1 MNRKTYLIDYEAF
14 DSDNISL
21 KKGQI
26 KVKNKMSEFEAKCS
40 LEVYLQKKYHNF
52 NRLVVTRCVPMFSSF
67 LGDVEGGGIDDFFNM
82 FRKS

>member
-40 LEVYLQKKYHNF
+40 LEVYLKKRHHNF
-52 NRLVVTRCVPMFSSF
+52 NRLVITRCMPLINTF
-67 LGDVEGGGIDDFFNM
+67 LGDMEDNGAFNP
-82 FRKS
+82 FDLFK